1 MIKAIMQIDLNN
13 ALALRYHEVALKSFE
28 RVSDIFEIEVVQCV
42 LPTTLLPELKDIPN
56 ALTKR
61 SPQELASLH
70 SNYRMAKRIS
80 EGERFWVLEHDAYLR
95 PQHEDVF
102 RMIMSKWLTKDST
115 FQLGMANEFWTTVPA
130 IAKMYC
136 EQVRLGWDIGP
147 MSLLHRV
154 TDAYCRTKKHNH
166 RDTYWPM
173 NRFKNPEWRN
183 KTGVDINVSIAY
195 NRPSIVIDSP
205 ITQILDE
212 KYGGT
217 VRDRKR
223 SNKIYVKEAHP
234 DVEWI
239 KLDNE

>member
-1 MIKAIMQIDLNN
+1 
-13 ALALRYHEVALKSFE
+13 
-28 RVSDIFEIEVVQCV
+28 
-42 LPTTLLPELKDIPN
+42 
-56 ALTKR
+56 
-61 SPQELASLH
+61 
-70 SNYRMAKRIS
+70 
-80 EGERFWVLEHDAYLR
+80 
-95 PQHEDVF
+95 
-102 RMIMSKWLTKDST
+102 
-115 FQLGMANEFWTTVPA
+115 
-130 IAKMYC
+130 
-136 EQVRLGWDIGP
+136 
-147 MSLLHRV
+147 
-154 TDAYCRTKKHNH
+154 
-166 RDTYWPM
+166 M

-223 SNKIYVKEAHP
+223 PNKIYVREAHP

>member
-136 EQVRLGWDIGP
+136 EQVKKDGTLALCRFCIVSQTHTAEQKNTIIETPIGP
-147 MSLLHRV
+147 
-154 TDAYCRTKKHNH
+154 
-166 RDTYWPM
+166 
-173 NRFKNPEWRN
+173 
-183 KTGVDINVSIAY
+183 
-195 NRPSIVIDSP
+195 
-205 ITQILDE
+205 
-212 KYGGT
+212 
-217 VRDRKR
+217 
-223 SNKIYVKEAHP
+223 
-234 DVEWI
+234 
-239 KLDNE
+239 